1 MHFYGQ
7 SSSDILGAG
16 WRSGRSDEILNVDAV
31 FAHLE
36 NIPEKKKKKTFC
48 RETPVWCLKTNERP
62 LNFVEARYFSTIASF
77 RICCHHASCVI
88 MHHVP
93 CSSFFND
100 GSCSP
105 SFSLSPCHTMGHA

>member
-36 NIPEKKKKKTFC
+36 NIPEKKKKH
-48 RETPVWCLKTNERP
+48 
-62 LNFVEARYFSTIASF
+62 FVEKPLFGVSKPTKD
-77 RICCHHASCVI
+77 H
-88 MHHVP
+88 
-93 CSSFFND
+93 
-100 GSCSP
+100 
-105 SFSLSPCHTMGHA
+105 